1 MIIKPAI
8 ILNSFEYV
16 MNTLPNKD
24 AVAPK
29 IINTNEKPNE
39 KKIDF
44 NNTFFLLTANSF
56 KFCPDM

>member
-1 MIIKPAI
+1 MKQAI
-8 ILNSFEYV
+8 ILNSSEYV
-16 MNTLPNKD
+16 INTLPNKD
-24 AVAPK
+24 AVAPN

-44 NNTFFLLTANSF
+44 NNTFFLLSANSF